1 MQSKCDTR
9 MGAHLTTSRRGYSH
23 HGVYVG
29 HGGVVHYSGS
39 SGFWQCGPVEE
50 VPLSRFAIGHAVRI
64 IDHARPPYS
73 PEEVVRRARSRL
85 GSVLDPDRTVGV
97 SSLAVEC
104 TIATG
109 SGRDRPLEQ
118 ADSRGHRRHRKH
130 GKGAPRPSDAEIG
143 GVVSARFGADGRQ
156 SEPHAG
162 AVSAADERIHA
173 RHKCYAL
180 LRFYK
185 E

>member
-1 MQSKCDTR
+1 MRHEDGRPSDDLASRVQPSWCVCR
-9 MGAHLTTSRRGYSH
+9 PWRSGALLGQLWVLAMRAGRG
-23 HGVYVG
+23 GT
-29 HGGVVHYSGS
+29 
-39 SGFWQCGPVEE
+39 
-50 VPLSRFAIGHAVRI
+50 LSRFAIGHAVRI

-143 GVVSARFGADGRQ
+143 GVVSARSGADGRQ

-173 RHKCYAL
+173 RHKCCAL